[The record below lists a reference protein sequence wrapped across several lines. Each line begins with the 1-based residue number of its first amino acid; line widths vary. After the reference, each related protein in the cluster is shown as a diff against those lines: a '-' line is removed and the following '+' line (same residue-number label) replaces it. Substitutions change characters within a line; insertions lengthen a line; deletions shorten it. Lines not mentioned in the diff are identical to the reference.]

1 MVLSLD
7 GRGPRYGQ
15 ITRAMVALIQRGAL
29 APGSRAPS
37 TRDLADSVGCSRNVA
52 LLAYEQLLMEG
63 YFVSRPRAGTFVS
76 AELPRAEAA
85 PGGHPHADV
94 RPPHPAS
101 MRPAREGRRLL
112 RAATRAMQPVRH
124 LPLCTI
130 DFIYGLTQP
139 DARLVRQFRRAVA
152 RPLDERAFSY
162 GPPAGDVD
170 LRREIAARLRT
181 TRGLS
186 CAATDIVM
194 TSGTQQA
201 LDLAARLLVSPGDRV
216 IVERPGYA
224 AAAAAFRAAG
234 GVIVGGRVDAQGLN
248 PAALPRVRPAARV
261 AYVTP
266 SHQFPTGAV
275 MPAARRYALIAWA
288 RRTGAVIFEDDYD
301 GEFRYAGRPI
311 PALASLAPDAV
322 IYCGTL
328 AKSLFPAC
336 RVGYVVVPAPLAE
349 AFARA
354 KWMSDLGNS
363 RLIERALAWLFATR
377 EYDRHIRR
385 AERRYRGRRD
395 ALVGALERRFGRDVV
410 IDGSSAGLHLV
421 AHLRGVPP
429 GRLADVIAGC
439 RARGVGVYPL
449 ARDNGRSRAQATLL
463 MGYGL
468 VDEEQIERGVQVLA
482 EVCRALTR
490 PRASV

>member
-1 MVLSLD
+1 MVLDLD

-15 ITRAMVALIQRGAL
+15 ITRAIVALIERGAL

-52 LLAYEQLLMEG
+52 LLAYEQLLIEG

-76 AELPRAEAA
+76 ADLPRRDAVVPAGAGPPAA
-85 PGGHPHADV
+85 TPRATPL
-94 RPPHPAS
+94 
-101 MRPAREGRRLL
+101 RPAREGRRLV
-112 RAATRAMQPVRH
+112 RAATWAMAPVRH
-124 LPLCTI
+124 TPPCPI
-130 DFIYGLTQP
+130 DFIYGLTEP

-152 RPLDERAFSY
+152 RPLDEGTFSY
-162 GPPAGDVD
+162 GPPAGDHD
-170 LRREIAARLRT
+170 LRRELATRLRT
-181 TRGLS
+181 TRGIA
-186 CAATDIVM
+186 CAAEDIVL

-234 GVIVGGRVDAQGLN
+234 GVIVGGRIDAQGLD
-248 PAALPRVRPAARV
+248 PASLPRTRPAARV
-261 AYVTP
+261 VYVTP

-275 MPAARRYALIAWA
+275 LPAARRYALIAWA
-288 RRTGAVIFEDDYD
+288 RRSGAVIFEDDYD

-336 RVGYVVVPAPLAE
+336 RIGYVVVPAPLRD
-349 AFARA
+349 AFVRA
-354 KWMSDLGNS
+354 KWMTDLGNS
-363 RLIERALAWLFATR
+363 RIVERALAHLFAAR

-385 AERRYRGRRD
+385 AQRRYRVRRD
-395 ALVGALERRFGRDVV
+395 ALVHALERRFGRDVV
-410 IDGSSAGLHLV
+410 VEGSSAGLHLV
-421 AHLRGVPP
+421 AHLRAVPAA
-429 GRLADVIAGC
+429 RLAAVIAAC
-439 RARGVGVYPL
+439 RAKGVGIYPL
-449 ARDNGRSRAQATLL
+449 ARGGGQARTHAALL

-468 VDEEQIERGVQVLA
+468 VDADAIGRGVQVLA
-482 EVCRALTR
+482 EACRTTA
-490 PRASV
+490 